1 MYDPVL
7 TIFQNLT
14 DANDLLQKQVDNLK
28 YQLEDAIQQMDRTT
42 EDYAKLK
49 VRHFNQRRSQ
59 EELRSKRPQTLT

>member
-49 VRHFNQRRSQ
+49 VRHFNQSRSQ
-59 EELRSKRPQTLT
+59 EELRSKRPKTLT